1 MDPTPQGSGQHGG
14 AQGVAFT
21 SSSPER
27 TRRVRSVIPAFALE
41 TIKRTSSMPPP
52 SGHRSVSGSFLARSV
67 ASTSFSS
74 FHSSISVDTSEL
86 PSASLTRTSSG
97 SSSGSGPTPKSR
109 RSPSSTRR
117 SPKPTPAI
125 DRASETIV
133 RRLLAS
139 GMSVHST
146 QAATSLISAAKTGEI
161 SLVRALVKAGVPVD
175 AVHHDATAI
184 MAAAGAGQLEV
195 RKDGAGKT
203 AKEYVTAD
211 CQEIAMMLDEFDRK
225 TALLNATVAGD
236 LEAVEFLV
244 ARGDDLETCGP
255 EDETALL
262 VAAGGG
268 SSRVEIARVL
278 LAAGADRAAALKNGS
293 SALHLAVKA
302 AARGGA
308 AMVTL
313 LLQEGVD
320 PRSLDAR
327 GNRAQDYADDPHV
340 VRALERQ
347 EARLKLLFAAETG
360 NLSLVSHHA
369 THGAEIETR
378 GRADGVTPLLAA
390 VQKGFADV
398 ARFLLDKGADPNAA
412 STVGGLTPLHFAAE
426 QGDYAMLECLLRYG
440 ADVNVADVN
449 GKLAREYAIDD
460 QVVELLSRHMETS
473 VTTENCKSRSEDA
486 NRYFTAD
493 EPITEP
499 ESLSSCKS
507 NVNCDQDR
515 RSGSES
521 ITALADRKVTDEMR
535 ADKSGEV
542 RLGAILNEA
551 HATKEHDPINA
562 INQRENSVEELSN
575 SICSCSEPPPS
586 YQSYLRVQSTEASL
600 LTAVQRNDLE
610 TARRLLALDVDIELR
625 SEDNNFTPL
634 CWAAQAGNLE
644 MVQLLIVEGAQV
656 DAATTSGFTPLLLA
670 ASAGHAHV
678 VQQLLMKGADSEACI
693 KRSGFTAL
701 LVAVFNNYVGVV
713 RHLVKKRVNLEV
725 RSADGST
732 ALHLAAEKGH
742 AAVVQLLL
750 AGGSNTNAT
759 IQRDGSTA
767 LHKAAFMNKPA
778 VVWLLLRGGADP
790 QLEDDKGLTAADQA
804 DSEQLKRIL
813 LATRSERDAGVTEA
827 WWDQWQIRQLAA
839 VPNATTGGEG

>member
-1 MDPTPQGSGQHGG
+1 
-14 AQGVAFT
+14 
-21 SSSPER
+21 
-27 TRRVRSVIPAFALE
+27 
-41 TIKRTSSMPPP
+41 MPPP

-184 MAAAGAGQLEV
+184 MAAAGAASTQ

-398 ARFLLDKGADPNAA
+398 ARFLLDK
-412 STVGGLTPLHFAAE
+412 
-426 QGDYAMLECLLRYG
+426 GDYAMLECLLRYG

>member
-1 MDPTPQGSGQHGG
+1 
-14 AQGVAFT
+14 
-21 SSSPER
+21 
-27 TRRVRSVIPAFALE
+27 
-41 TIKRTSSMPPP
+41 MPPP

-184 MAAAGAGQLEV
+184 MAAAGAGQLE

>member
-184 MAAAGAGQLEV
+184 MAAAGAGQLE